1 MVPVARMHGCFFY
14 GPKSPEGFIAE
25 FMSINATE
33 ANAMPQGVSFP
44 QARRFCETASYDAFK
59 ETIEK
64 YGISPAHNLV
74 RPAGGKNGLKDG
86 LKLDRPDAV
95 FEGVKVFSAQ
105 SSEQNLCVEG
115 AAEGPR
121 VDSKSCYSDGLVV
134 EFKTESSA
142 DPFNTRKKI
151 SEVYETVNKSVD
163 PERKN
168 LVVPI
173 AKTSETHVRIQEQLA
188 RHAIGTFTRQYRT
201 HLFQLLICGNLARF
215 LLWDHS
221 GAIVSEELNY
231 LDDPSLLVRFIW
243 HYNHMTPEARGL
255 DSTARTA
262 SSDERATFQSKV
274 KHFLDRLK
282 HSHSWHPY
290 FNSLIPT
297 SDTTLDEAWPV
308 YRLAVRDSVSQELF
322 HVLIQRPFVHAHNVI
337 GRGTR
342 GYVAYCIET
351 EEVGFLKDTWRVV
364 HDRLCVER
372 QVLHELAAA
381 GNLYKYVPRVICGGD
396 VNITGE
402 AHRTRSNEW
411 TQTQDPC
418 KMAGRVTLREFQH
431 HRLLE
436 EFALPVQVAPNSKVY
451 TEAFLNAVMAMSLA
465 YLKCGVVHRDFS
477 VGNGMIVIRD
487 NQLVGVLCDW
497 DHSGAAI
504 LPVDAP
510 HHTFRAGTWQFMSIA
525 MLRDP
530 RKAQD
535 ILDDYESVFW
545 AFLYGA
551 VHGYRH
557 TKRVGTFNI
566 TTVFDAEN
574 RSRNH
579 PSIVTGG
586 LEKKFMLLPLLE
598 GGLEFNSSAMN
609 GLVRGMCLQWS
620 DLYGQQ
626 DIIGVTENKKS
637 RLLRPSRLRPEDLSE
652 KYRNDPELLSLL
664 ISQSPEPEE
673 DLVEKATAVEEQ
685 LDAQPEYA
693 SQEPDSPA
701 WSELEAGTSDLGN
714 TPGEQ
719 PTGLAA
725 DPGRKEQGKTETGVS
740 VVRMD
745 NEEAP
750 LSASTR
756 TPPSSRITASPL
768 PMSLC
773 RKRSPSDHD
782 GREVDDHDEI
792 PESKKSR
799 IEGVQ
804 TRK

>member
-1 MVPVARMHGCFFY
+1 
-14 GPKSPEGFIAE
+14 
-25 FMSINATE
+25 
-33 ANAMPQGVSFP
+33 
-44 QARRFCETASYDAFK
+44 
-59 ETIEK
+59 
-64 YGISPAHNLV
+64 
-74 RPAGGKNGLKDG
+74 
-86 LKLDRPDAV
+86 
-95 FEGVKVFSAQ
+95 
-105 SSEQNLCVEG
+105 
-115 AAEGPR
+115 
-121 VDSKSCYSDGLVV
+121 
-134 EFKTESSA
+134 
-142 DPFNTRKKI
+142 
-151 SEVYETVNKSVD
+151 
-163 PERKN
+163 
-168 LVVPI
+168 
-173 AKTSETHVRIQEQLA
+173 
-188 RHAIGTFTRQYRT
+188 
-201 HLFQLLICGNLARF
+201 
-215 LLWDHS
+215 
-221 GAIVSEELNY
+221 
-231 LDDPSLLVRFIW
+231 
-243 HYNHMTPEARGL
+243 
-255 DSTARTA
+255 
-262 SSDERATFQSKV
+262 
-274 KHFLDRLK
+274 
-282 HSHSWHPY
+282 
-290 FNSLIPT
+290 
-297 SDTTLDEAWPV
+297 
-308 YRLAVRDSVSQELF
+308 
-322 HVLIQRPFVHAHNVI
+322 
-337 GRGTR
+337 
-342 GYVAYCIET
+342 
-351 EEVGFLKDTWRVV
+351 
-364 HDRLCVER
+364 
-372 QVLHELAAA
+372 
-381 GNLYKYVPRVICGGD
+381 
-396 VNITGE
+396 
-402 AHRTRSNEW
+402 
-411 TQTQDPC
+411 
-418 KMAGRVTLREFQH
+418 
-431 HRLLE
+431 
-436 EFALPVQVAPNSKVY
+436 
-451 TEAFLNAVMAMSLA
+451 
-465 YLKCGVVHRDFS
+465 
-477 VGNGMIVIRD
+477 
-487 NQLVGVLCDW
+487 
-497 DHSGAAI
+497 
-504 LPVDAP
+504 
-510 HHTFRAGTWQFMSIA
+510 MSIA

-673 DLVEKATAVEEQ
+673 DPVEKATAVEEQ
-685 LDAQPEYA
+685 LVHLRAQLAALRSKLSEPMCWLMKFSSALHTDGWDEHDAHEKDPYACLPLAQDAQPEYA